1 MVLSINDLHCR
12 MTKSRGELLCSVLC
26 LTLAFFPMRADAFRE
41 STAEALDRL
50 EEILFVVQ
58 EDNANLLD
66 DALPML
72 IVDIRPKYELSQGWL
87 DGRVTQLLTRV
98 FPGGEFRDCVA
109 CRFPRTYAE
118 PGRLEQRTGPVGVI
132 ELRSLDRSLRGNS
145 AAARSGIWLE
155 ETARGVSVKIVQ
167 LASGR
172 ILLAENIDPQ
182 RGERAISAQRVERL
196 RELERRNRGE
206 GITHAFVDIGLYPG
220 QHISGDWV
228 EQWGPN
234 NRQLSGLSV
243 SLFDPVLGIGAAHYW
258 VLPFGESVVGAKL
271 LMSFPTATAEFAAS
285 LADEDEDPPELIDP
299 LLNLVAVYRMPIARS
314 NYGVT
319 VTASTNGRVT
329 VGLSLLNTSFLP
341 VLP

>member
-1 MVLSINDLHCR
+1 M
-12 MTKSRGELLCSVLC
+12 
-26 LTLAFFPMRADAFRE
+26 
-41 STAEALDRL
+41 
-50 EEILFVVQ
+50 
-58 EDNANLLD
+58 
-66 DALPML
+66 
-72 IVDIRPKYELSQGWL
+72 
-87 DGRVTQLLTRV
+87 
-98 FPGGEFRDCVA
+98 A

-118 PGRLEQRTGPVGVI
+118 PGRLEQRTGPVGVA
-132 ELRSLDRSLRGNS
+132 ELRSLDHNLRGNG
-145 AAARSGIWLE
+145 AAAKSGIWLE
-155 ETARGVSVKIVQ
+155 ETARGISVKVVQ

-228 EQWGPN
+228 EQWGQN

-271 LMSFPTATAEFAAS
+271 LMSFPR
-285 LADEDEDPPELIDP
+285 LQ
-299 LLNLVAVYRMPIARS
+299 
-314 NYGVT
+314 
-319 VTASTNGRVT
+319 
-329 VGLSLLNTSFLP
+329 LSLLPASPTMKKIHPSLSIRYSTSSRSTECQSVDRTTASQSPLLP
-341 VLP
+341 MVG